1 MEGQPEICPETGSP
15 TKNRIPLHQ
24 LGVVDL
30 SEIAFI
36 TMVFFDINTE
46 CWYFNILF
54 KNGETSVRVGLME
67 SECGDYTNYVEDAF
81 KDCWNDLVNAW
92 EDVQ

>member
-1 MEGQPEICPETGSP
+1 MEGQPKTCPETGSP
-15 TKNRIPLHQ
+15 TKNKLTLQ

-36 TMVFFDINTE
+36 TMIFFDVSTA
-46 CWYFNILF
+46 CWHFNILF

-67 SECGDYTNYVEDAF
+67 SECVDYTNYADDAF
-81 KDCWNDLVNAW
+81 RDCWEALVQAW